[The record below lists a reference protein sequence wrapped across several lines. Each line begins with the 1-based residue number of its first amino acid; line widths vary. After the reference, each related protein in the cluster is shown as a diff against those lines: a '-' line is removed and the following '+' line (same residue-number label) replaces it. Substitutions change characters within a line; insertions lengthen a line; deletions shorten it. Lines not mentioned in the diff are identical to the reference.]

1 MAPPEKKTAVLEAL
15 LRSVVKYTDH
25 HVDTGILGTRY
36 LLDVLA
42 ENGRADDAYKIAT
55 RESYPGWGYM
65 VREGATTLWERWEN
79 LGGPGMNSHNHIMFG
94 SVDAWFYKNIG
105 GIALIEPGW
114 RKVRIAPMPFEGLT
128 SAEASVMT
136 VRGEVRVRW
145 SRDANRFTLETKVPV
160 GVSAEVRLPL
170 LWKNARV
177 LEGRTTVWEDGRPM
191 TAVEGVACAGHS
203 VSDVSFKILSGT
215 YKFIVCAGDSPPAL

>member
-1 MAPPEKKTAVLEAL
+1 M
-15 LRSVVKYTDH
+15 
-25 HVDTGILGTRY
+25 
-36 LLDVLA
+36 A

-114 RKVRIAPMPFEGLT
+114 KAVRIAPTPFKGLT

-145 SRDANRFTLETKVPV
+145 SSEAKRFTLEATVPV

-177 LEGRTTVWEDGRPM
+177 LEGGTPVWEDGRPM
-191 TAVEGVACAGHS
+191 TAVEGVSCTGHS
-203 VSDVSFKILSGT
+203 GRDISFKILSGT
-215 YKFIVCAGDSPPAL
+215 YMFIVYASDNPPAL